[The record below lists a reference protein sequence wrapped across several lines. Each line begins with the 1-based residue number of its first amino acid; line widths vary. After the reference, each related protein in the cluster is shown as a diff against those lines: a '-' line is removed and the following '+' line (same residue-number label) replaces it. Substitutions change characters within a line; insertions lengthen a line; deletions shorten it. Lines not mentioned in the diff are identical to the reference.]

1 MAKTAL
7 RCITVR
13 LPNIAEYSAFQ
24 ADQLNKI
31 SKKIGKTLKSPL
43 KAVRRKQM
51 FRKAAAIE
59 AHTVHVSHTQT
70 LLTKI
75 KNRAHFSQFTM
86 QLH

>member
-1 MAKTAL
+1 
-7 RCITVR
+7 
-13 LPNIAEYSAFQ
+13 
-24 ADQLNKI
+24 
-31 SKKIGKTLKSPL
+31 
-43 KAVRRKQM
+43 M